1 MTKKLMALAFGG
13 VAMLMAGP
21 ALADGYKRAPVAA
34 ACCDTNWN
42 GIYFGGGFGWAALL
56 TNQDDH
62 WASTGNSNR
71 QELGSDGAFGFL
83 RIGLDRQIHSG
94 FVLGAFADYEFHD
107 IGIGGS
113 SSNSSRRQKKSYHYN
128 PITTNFDL
136 VENDASLDSTWAVGA
151 RLGLVR
157 SCCTMWYVNGGYTQA
172 ELDRTFRVSNN
183 TIVGNSNSD
192 VTVGGWFAGA
202 GVEQQLGKGFS
213 LFMEYRYASFE
224 TKDVF
229 NGTYTLGGVN
239 DTHRHEVDPII
250 HSVRFGLSYKFDV
263 HQRAAVVPLK

>member
-13 VAMLMAGP
+13 AAMLMAGP

-34 ACCDTNWN
+34 VCCDANWN
-42 GIYFGGGFGWAALL
+42 GVYFGGGFGWAALL

-113 SSNSSRRQKKSYHYN
+113 SSNSSRRQKKYYHYTA
-128 PITTNFDL
+128 PTTFDL

-157 SCCTMWYVNGGYTQA
+157 NCCTMWYLNAGYTQA
-172 ELDRTFRVSNN
+172 DLDRTFRLSNGS
-183 TIVGNSNSD
+183 IVGNSNND
-192 VTVGGWFAGA
+192 VTVGGWFVGA
-202 GVEQQLGKGFS
+202 GVEQQLGKGFFLS
-213 LFMEYRYASFE
+213 MEYRYATYE
-224 TKDVF
+224 TEGRLQRHVYARRRDRYSSPR
-229 NGTYTLGGVN
+229 GRSDHPLGAL
-239 DTHRHEVDPII
+239 
-250 HSVRFGLSYKFDV
+250 GLTYKFDI

>member
-1 MTKKLMALAFGG
+1 MTKKLMALAFGA
-13 VAMLMAGP
+13 AMLMAGP

-34 ACCDTNWN
+34 ACCDANWN

-83 RIGLDRQIHSG
+83 RIGLDRQVHSG
-94 FVLGAFADYEFHD
+94 IVLGAFADYEFHD

-113 SSNSSRRQKKSYHYN
+113 SSNSSRRQKKSYYYN
-128 PITTNFDL
+128 STTTTFDL

-172 ELDRTFRVSNN
+172 ELDRTFRLNN
-183 TIVGNSNSD
+183 ATVVGSRND
-192 VTVGGWFAGA
+192 VTVGGYFVGA
-202 GVEQQLGKGFS
+202 GVEQQLGKGFALS
-213 LFMEYRYASFE
+213 MEYRYASFE

-229 NGTYTLGGVN
+229 NGSYTLGGVP
-239 DTHRHEVDPII
+239 DTHRHEIDPII
-250 HSVRFGLSYKFDV
+250 HSVRFGLTYKFDV